1 MNARRRFGL
10 ASLALVIAAA
20 LIAPL
25 SPNPVSADGRGFD
38 PANLDTSCKPC
49 DDFYAYANGGWMKQN
64 PVPGEQPSWGM
75 FDKLYDRNQT
85 QLKQI
90 LEEAA
95 ANASSPAGSLERKLG
110 DFFASGMDM
119 ARIDANGLA
128 PLGADLA
135 RIDGIRNGKDLQAVV
150 AHLHRYGIDAM
161 FSFGSTQDAKNASS
175 VIGEATQ
182 GGLGLPERDYYFKDD
197 ERTKTIRAEYLKHV
211 ARVFELSGDD
221 GPRAAAR
228 ARAVMAIETSLAEKS
243 MTAIEMRDPN
253 ALYHKMDE
261 RALKALTPS
270 FAWPEYFRALGAR
283 RIGDINVAQPE
294 FFRNLDRQI
303 GAVSLDDWKSYLRW
317 RLLDALAPYLPT
329 AFVEEN
335 FNFNGRTLQGTPQL
349 RPLWKRRVSA
359 TDNFLGDALA
369 QLYVKKAFTPEAKAR
384 ALAMVKNLK
393 VALRERLG
401 TLEWMSEATRKQ
413 AYAKLD
419 AFVDKIGYPDKWKD
433 YSQLRIDRGPFV
445 LNVLRATEFATMRD
459 LEKVG
464 RPVDRNEWGMTAPT
478 VNAYYNPLLNE
489 IAFPAGILQPPF
501 FDPLAD
507 DAVNYGGIGAVIGHE
522 MTHGFDDEG
531 SQFDSKGNLRNWWTE
546 TDKKNFTER
555 AKCVQDQF
563 SGYTIEGSK
572 VKGDLVLGESI
583 ADLGGV
589 TIAYAAF
596 QKSLEGKP
604 RPADIDGLSPD
615 QRFFLGWA
623 QVWAENARSEYL
635 KLLVDTDPHPPSRYR
650 VNGPLSNMPAF
661 AKAFGCKAG
670 SPMVRADAS
679 RCAIW

>member
-10 ASLALVIAAA
+10 AMLALVTSSA
-20 LIAPL
+20 LLAPL
-25 SPNPVSADGRGFD
+25 SPNSAFADGRGFD
-38 PANLDTSCKPC
+38 PANLDTTCKPC
-49 DDFYAYANGGWMKQN
+49 DDFYAYANGGWMKSN

-85 QLKQI
+85 RLKQI

-110 DFFASGMDM
+110 DFYASGMDM
-119 ARIDANGLA
+119 ARIDANGLT

-135 RIDGIRNGKDLQAVV
+135 RIDGIRTVKDLQAVV

-161 FSFGSTQDAKNASS
+161 FSFGSTQDAKNATS

-182 GGLGLPERDYYFKDD
+182 GGIGLPERDYYFKDD

-228 ARAVMAIETSLAEKS
+228 AGAVMAIETSLAEKS

-253 ALYHKMDE
+253 ALYHKMDA

-270 FAWPEYFRALGAR
+270 FGWPEYFRGIGAR

-335 FNFNGRTLQGTPQL
+335 FNFNGRTLQGTPEL

-369 QLYVKKAFTPEAKAR
+369 QVYVKKAFTPEAKAR
-384 ALAMVKNLK
+384 ALEMVRNLK
-393 VALRERLG
+393 LALRERLG
-401 TLEWMSEATRKQ
+401 TLEWMSDATRQQ

-433 YSQLRIDRGPFV
+433 YSRLRIDRGPFV

-531 SQFDSKGNLRNWWTE
+531 SQFDARGNLRNWWTE
-546 TDKKNFTER
+546 ADKKNFTER

-604 RPADIDGLSPD
+604 RPADIDGLSPE

>member
-1 MNARRRFGL
+1 MNARRRLGL
-10 ASLALVIAAA
+10 ATLALATSAA
-20 LIAPL
+20 LTATLAP
-25 SPNPVSADGRGFD
+25 NTAAADGRGFD
-38 PANLDTSCKPC
+38 PANLDTACKPC

-90 LEEAA
+90 LEEAS
-95 ANASSPAGSLERKLG
+95 ANASAREGSIERKLG
-110 DFFASGMDM
+110 DFYASGMDM
-119 ARIDANGLA
+119 ARIDANGLV
-128 PLGADLA
+128 PLGSDLA
-135 RIDGIRNGKDLQAVV
+135 RIDSIRTVKDLQAVV
-150 AHLHRYGIDAM
+150 AQLHRYGIDAM
-161 FSFGSTQDAKNASS
+161 FSFGSTQDAKNTTA
-175 VIGEATQ
+175 VIGEVTQ

-197 ERTKTIRAEYLKHV
+197 ERTRTIRDEYLKHV
-211 ARVFELSGDD
+211 ARVFALAGDD
-221 GPRAAAR
+221 DIRAAAR
-228 ARAVMAIETSLAEKS
+228 AKAVMAIETSLAEKS

-253 ALYHKMDE
+253 AMYHKMNA

-270 FAWPEYFRALGAR
+270 IDWPGYFRGVGAR
-283 RIGDINVAQPE
+283 RVGDINVAQPE
-294 FFRNLDRQI
+294 FFRHLDRQL

-317 RLLDALAPYLPT
+317 RFLDALAPYLPT
-329 AFVEEN
+329 AFVEEG
-335 FNFNGRTLQGTPQL
+335 FNFNGKTLQGTPQL

-369 QLYVKKAFTPEAKAR
+369 QVYVKKAFTPEAKAR
-384 ALAMVKNLK
+384 ALEMVRNLK

-401 TLEWMSEATRKQ
+401 TLEWMSDATRQQ

-433 YSQLRIDRGPFV
+433 YSRLRIDRGPFV
-445 LNVLRATEFATMRD
+445 LNVLRATAFAVDRD
-459 LEKVG
+459 LEKIG
-464 RPVDRNEWGMTAPT
+464 RPVDRHEWGMTAPT

-531 SQFDSKGNLRNWWTE
+531 SQFDAKGNLRNWWTE
-546 TDKKNFTER
+546 ADKKNFTER
-555 AKCVQDQF
+555 AKCVQEQF
-563 SGYTIEGSK
+563 SGYVVEGSK

-604 RPADIDGLSPD
+604 RPADIDGLSPE

-635 KLLVDTDPHPPSRYR
+635 KLLVDTDPHPPSKYR

-661 AKAFGCKAG
+661 AKAFRCAPG
-670 SPMVRADAS
+670 SPMVRAEAA